1 MRINHAGISHFFGG
15 LYTWIITV
23 FFGMILLDIV
33 YSNQVP
39 DAVIEYAEVSD
50 FLLLIG
56 GLTILTA
63 IGAIVLSWKSS
74 IARNFFIASL
84 AMVSLEFLGPLFF
97 SQLIEATQGSLSP
110 TIIRLM
116 ISGSASILAFIG
128 LRNLYRYSP
137 LK

>member
-1 MRINHAGISHFFGG
+1 MRINHEGISHFFGG
-15 LYTWIITV
+15 LYSWVVTV

-33 YSNQVP
+33 YSSQVP
-39 DAVIEYAEVSD
+39 EAVIEYAEVSD

-56 GLTILTA
+56 VLTILIA
-63 IGAIVLSWKSS
+63 IGAIVFSWKSR

-84 AMVSLEFLGPLFF
+84 AIVILEFLGPLFF
-97 SQLIEATQGSLSP
+97 SQLIEATHGSLSP

-128 LRNLYRYSP
+128 LHNWYR
-137 LK
+137 